1 MLDRIEFN
9 PAYQEVQ
16 PYYTETADWQNNHI
30 ITRIS
35 EEKRAEEK
43 KRRDNIDQVIC
54 LVKSL
59 IRGIRCG
66 TISQSAAS
74 RAMIIIMGIISAT
87 GISGSSVV
95 KNVLLDLR
103 KVIQLYFR
111 NFSLPSAGRMVNSF
125 SSVNTII

>member
-1 MLDRIEFN
+1 MVDRIEFN
-9 PAYQEVQ
+9 PNYQEVQ
-16 PYYTETADWQNNHI
+16 PYYADTDWQNNQI

-43 KRRDNIDQVIC
+43 KRRDNIEQVIC

-66 TISQSAAS
+66 TISQASVS
-74 RAMIIIMGIISAT
+74 RAMVIIMGIISAS
-87 GISGSSVV
+87 GIGGSSII
-95 KNVLLDLR
+95 KNVLLDLK

-111 NFSLPSAGRMVNSF
+111 NFSMPNTGRMISNF
-125 SSVNTII
+125 GSVNTII